1 MSPAGPDLPRKRR
14 FLATLGAGA
23 VIAAFFIS
31 LVLTCIHL
39 LRLER
44 QLAPHP
50 VESVVWL
57 ASQAQFEAMRT
68 LDTILRRVSGDEEV
82 DEAAIQLRYDLLLS
96 RLLVLL
102 EGRPL
107 LRVRQAGLAEA
118 MERQHGAVLTLESAL
133 ATLTPGDRATEARA
147 RAVLQPLA
155 GFLRDVSNRVLLED
169 QRNAGQLRRARGRAV
184 TEILLYVV
192 GVLASGMMLML
203 VLVRQRKAQI
213 RAEASLERER
223 EVSRLH
229 RAFVSMVSH
238 QFRTPLAIIDSSAQR
253 MIRRGAAMP
262 AEELASR
269 ANRIREATRRLTR
282 LMESTL
288 NAARLE
294 AGEINFNPRDCDLS
308 ALIRE
313 VCAHQREIAPGAILE
328 ERLDGLPARLRCD
341 PTLVEQA
348 VANLVSNAVKYSPP
362 GAPIL
367 LRGFTAPGREAVLEV
382 VDRGVGIPAD
392 ELGRVFDR
400 FFRART
406 AEGVTGTGIGLA
418 FARHVARLHGGDVTV
433 VSEEGKGS
441 TFTLRVPP
449 ATLSREAAFRP
460 LPGDREHVAA

>member
-1 MSPAGPDLPRKRR
+1 MPEAAPDPRKKRR
-14 FLATLGAGA
+14 LLATLGAGV
-23 VIAAFFIS
+23 VIAAFFVS

-50 VESVVWL
+50 GESVVWL

-68 LDTILRRVSGDEEV
+68 LDMAVRRVADDPEA
-82 DEAAIQLRYDLLLS
+82 DEAALQLRYDVLLS
-96 RLLVLL
+96 RLVVLL

-107 LRVRQAGLAEA
+107 QRVQQAGLAQA
-118 MERQHGAVLTLESAL
+118 IERQHGAIAALEPALTNLV
-133 ATLTPGDRATEARA
+133 PGDRDTEAAIRA
-147 RAVLQPLA
+147 ALLPLA
-155 GFLRDVSNRVLLED
+155 GLLRDVANRVLLED
-169 QRNAGQLRRARGRAV
+169 QRNATQLRQARGRAV
-184 TEILLYVV
+184 TEILLYVI
-192 GVLASGMMLML
+192 GVLASGMLLML
-203 VLVRQRKAQI
+203 VLFRQRKAQI

-253 MIRRGAAMP
+253 MIRRGAGMP
-262 AEELASR
+262 PEEVTSR
-269 ANRIREATRRLTR
+269 AGKIREATRRLTR

-294 AGEINFNPRDCDLS
+294 AGEINFNPRDCDIA

-313 VCAHQREIAPGAILE
+313 ACAHQRELAPSALLE
-328 ERLDGLPARLRCD
+328 EQLEGLPTHLHCD

-362 GAPIL
+362 GAPVL
-367 LRGFTAPGREAVLEV
+367 LRGATGPGGAAVLEV
-382 VDRGVGIPAD
+382 VDQGVGIPAD

-441 TFTLRVPP
+441 IFTLRLPP
-449 ATLSREAAFRP
+449 A
-460 LPGDREHVAA
+460 LPPAWDPAGRTEPVAA

>member
-1 MSPAGPDLPRKRR
+1 MMPSATPALRGKRR
-14 FLATLGAGA
+14 LLATLGAGA
-23 VIAAFFIS
+23 VITAFFVS
-31 LVLTCIHL
+31 LVLTCINL
-39 LRLER
+39 LRMER
-44 QLAPHP
+44 DLSPHP
-50 VESVVWL
+50 GESVVWL

-68 LDTILRRVSGDEEV
+68 LDMVVRRVTGDP
-82 DEAAIQLRYDLLLS
+82 EADDAAVQLRYDLLLS
-96 RLLVLL
+96 RLVVLL

-107 LRVRQAGLAEA
+107 HRVERTGLMEA
-118 MERQHGAVLTLESAL
+118 MRRQHAAVLALEP
-133 ATLTPGDRATEARA
+133 TLTGLMPGDRGSELAARS
-147 RAVLQPLA
+147 VLQPLA
-155 GFLRDVSNRVLLED
+155 GFLRDVANRVLLED
-169 QRNAGQLRRARGRAV
+169 QQTAGTLRRARGRAV

-192 GVLASGMMLML
+192 GVLASGLMLML

-262 AEELASR
+262 PEEVSAR
-269 ANRIREATRRLTR
+269 AGKIREATRRLTR

-294 AGEINFNPRDCDLS
+294 AGEINFTPRDCDLP
-308 ALIRE
+308 ALIHE
-313 VCAHQREIAPGAILE
+313 VCAHQREIAPEARLD

-362 GAPIL
+362 GAPVV
-367 LRGFTAPGREAVLEV
+367 LRGTTGAGGEAVVEV
-382 VDRGVGIPAD
+382 VDHGVGIPAD
-392 ELGRVFDR
+392 EIGRVFDR

-433 VSEEGKGS
+433 VSEEGTGS
-441 TFTLRVPP
+441 TFTLRLPP
-449 ATLSREAAFRP
+449 AAPPTTEAPRGRTEPA
-460 LPGDREHVAA
+460 LA